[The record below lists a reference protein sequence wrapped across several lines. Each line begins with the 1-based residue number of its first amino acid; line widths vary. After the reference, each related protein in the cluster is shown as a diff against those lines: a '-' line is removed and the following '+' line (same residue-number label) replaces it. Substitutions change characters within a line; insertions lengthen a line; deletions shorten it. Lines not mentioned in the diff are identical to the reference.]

1 MHLLLLS
8 WSLTGSWA
16 EMFAQLLLLQSRL
29 LCFMLPQARKL
40 SVPLDVALTKLK
52 VPWQSKSLHFC
63 CKSGHPKLSKSGVK
77 RFINSHVEPVDNSNI
92 ISGKSVPGFI
102 LGFCVILD
110 VSGFLSR
117 ASLCCRGCL
126 GWESRKM
133 STLNIFLSHFLTCL
147 RVSEQCGSWVFKSNK
162 KSIKS
167 NPVLNFPFSKSEK
180 KAKVNLAQS
189 VHGAITKFRYKMS
202 LWRSDSPGD
211 EQQVMGLSCC
221 TENLNHKNYKLRV
234 GAPKRENHPF
244 RCLGEWR
251 SIKGTNE
258 SLHSWTAAGITWII
272 HFKLSRCDILTSAE
286 QSFCDSPTLPTL
298 NNFYKP
304 LVTFTVTQP
313 GLGLPPSSTSFYSQ
327 CEKRCWNNC
336 TAKNLNR
343 LTDYS

>member
-1 MHLLLLS
+1 M
-8 WSLTGSWA
+8 
-16 EMFAQLLLLQSRL
+16 
-29 LCFMLPQARKL
+29 
-40 SVPLDVALTKLK
+40 
-52 VPWQSKSLHFC
+52 
-63 CKSGHPKLSKSGVK
+63 
-77 RFINSHVEPVDNSNI
+77 N
-92 ISGKSVPGFI
+92 
-102 LGFCVILD
+102 
-110 VSGFLSR
+110 
-117 ASLCCRGCL
+117 
-126 GWESRKM
+126 
-133 STLNIFLSHFLTCL
+133 
-147 RVSEQCGSWVFKSNK
+147 
-162 KSIKS
+162 
-167 NPVLNFPFSKSEK
+167 
-180 KAKVNLAQS
+180 
-189 VHGAITKFRYKMS
+189 GAITKFRYKIS

-211 EQQVMGLSCC
+211 EQQVMGLSWC
-221 TENLNHKNYKLRV
+221 TENLSHKNYKLRV

-258 SLHSWTAAGITWII
+258 PLHSWTAAGITWII

-304 LVTFTVTQP
+304 LVTFTVTRP